1 MDFMTIKEAAEK
13 WELTERMVQYYCKA
27 GRINGAVK
35 MAGVWL
41 LPKDADQPNE
51 SRIRKKG
58 QEV

>member
-1 MDFMTIKEAAEK
+1 MDFMTITAAAEK